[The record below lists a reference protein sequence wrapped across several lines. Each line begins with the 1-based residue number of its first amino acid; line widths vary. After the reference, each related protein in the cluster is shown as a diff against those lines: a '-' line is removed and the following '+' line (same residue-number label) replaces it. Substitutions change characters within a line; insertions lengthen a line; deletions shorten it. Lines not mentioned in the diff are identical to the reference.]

1 MSHVAQLKTKNKRI
15 SIKADVF
22 TTFLE
27 NDILRKRNMLKFSRF
42 YIFVFKGKKI
52 KAQNT
57 KYDEAELT
65 EPLETL
71 TTESLLI
78 PVTTQKTVSNY
89 QLNKIWFIHI
99 YCRKITWCIEGR
111 NFEKKMVISL
121 SIPLFY

>member
-1 MSHVAQLKTKNKRI
+1 
-15 SIKADVF
+15 
-22 TTFLE
+22 
-27 NDILRKRNMLKFSRF
+27 MLKFSRF

-65 EPLETL
+65 EHLEAL

-99 YCRKITWCIEGR
+99 YCRKITWYIDGR

>member
-15 SIKADVF
+15 RIKADIF

-65 EPLETL
+65 EHLEAL

-99 YCRKITWCIEGR
+99 YCRKITWYIDGR